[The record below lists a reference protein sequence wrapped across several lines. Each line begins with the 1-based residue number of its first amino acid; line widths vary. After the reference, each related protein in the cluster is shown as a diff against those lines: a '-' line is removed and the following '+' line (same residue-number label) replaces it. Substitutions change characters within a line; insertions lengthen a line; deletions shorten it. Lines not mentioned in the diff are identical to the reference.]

1 MPAKPKQSK
10 SFKTPEDFR
19 AWLRRHGTEPELIV
33 RLFKVHA
40 AHRGI
45 GYRQALDEA
54 LCFGWIDGVVRRFD
68 EDSFLLRFTP
78 RRKGSRWSKVNVK
91 RFGEL
96 KADGRVEP
104 PGQAAFDAWNGDP
117 AGYSFESAPQA
128 LDPTFVK
135 VLRADKKVWA
145 FYQGLPPGYRR
156 LMTFWIMS
164 GKREATRASR
174 FAKLHA
180 HLKQGRRVPLI

>member
-1 MPAKPKQSK
+1 M
-10 SFKTPEDFR
+10 
-19 AWLRRHGTEPELIV
+19 

-40 AHRGI
+40 KDRGI
-45 GYRQALDEA
+45 GYREALDEA
-54 LCFGWIDGVVRRFD
+54 LCFGWIDGIVRGFD
-68 EDSFLLRFTP
+68 EDSFLQRFTP

-91 RFGEL
+91 RFSEL
-96 KADGRVEP
+96 KAAGRVES

-117 AGYSFESAPQA
+117 AGYSFESAPHE
-128 LDPTFVK
+128 LDPAFGK

-164 GKREATRASR
+164 GKRDATRASR
-174 FAKLHA
+174 FATLHA